1 MTDTD
6 LKREIQ
12 KVCSNIADL
21 FDKVDEYVDDEH
33 ICNDIMV
40 HLGRSMGALCT
51 AKMLLFGEDG
61 LEDPDK
67 VCLLQYHKDLT
78 EMARIVADSIL
89 EQKKIADI
97 INEED
102 DDE

>member
-21 FDKVDEYVDDEH
+21 FDKVDEYVDDEN
-33 ICNDIMV
+33 ICNAIMV
-40 HLGRSMGALCT
+40 HLGRGMGALCT
-51 AKMLLFGEDG
+51 AKMLLFGEEG

-67 VCLLQYHKDLT
+67 MCLMQYNKDIIEIGKT
-78 EMARIVADSIL
+78 IADSII

-97 INEED
+97 INEDED
-102 DDE
+102 DE